1 MKISVFGDVML
12 DEYVI
17 GKTNRICPEAPV
29 PIIKNPSVSRMAGG
43 AANVAANVA
52 SLTEMKIDLYGSVG
66 NDESKK
72 YLEEILESQNV
83 TSIFTISETSKTI
96 TKRRI
101 LSDDHFVARID
112 IEEELPNI
120 DTQINDFDIAIL
132 SDYNKG
138 TLSNSQSLIDL
149 FQGRPTLVD
158 PKRTF
163 DNYCGAYLIKPN
175 EKEFREFVCDFK
187 NKEQLIFNAQL
198 SLIQNDIENMLV
210 TLGENGMI
218 LVKKDGSY
226 IEFPAKKVDVYDVTG
241 AGDVVIATIAY
252 GLSKKMSLKNS
263 IELAINAA
271 AVAVSKTGTYI
282 VNKKDLKDNGQK
294 LVFTNGCFDI
304 IHPGHIKLLQQ
315 AKSLGDKLIVGLN
328 SDDSIRRIKREPTN
342 TQEARKAVLSAI
354 GCVDEV
360 IIFDDD
366 TPYDLIKR
374 LHPDVLVKGGDYT
387 VDNVVGCDLVN
398 EVVIIPTL
406 DTYST
411 TNIMEKIRNDKT

>member
-1 MKISVFGDVML
+1 MTISVFGDVML
-12 DEYVI
+12 DEYVR
-17 GKTNRICPEAPV
+17 GTTTRMCPEAPV
-29 PIIKNPSVSRMAGG
+29 PIVKNPTIERTAGG

-52 SLTEMKIDLYGSVG
+52 SLLERPVNLYGSTG
-66 NDESKK
+66 ED
-72 YLEEILESQNV
+72 LESEYLKDILLSMNV
-83 TSIFTISETSKTI
+83 TSIFTKFDDATT
-96 TKRRI
+96 TVKRRI
-101 LSDDHFVARID
+101 LSGDQYITRVD
-112 IEEELPNI
+112 IESPLGPLNYQP
-120 DTQINDFDIAIL
+120 DNADIIII

-138 TLSNSQSLIDL
+138 SVSNSNELIRL
-149 FQGRPTLVD
+149 FNGAPVLVD
-158 PKRTF
+158 PKNTF
-163 DNYCGAYLIKPN
+163 DNYYGAYLVKPN
-175 EKEFREFVCDFK
+175 EKEFREYVC
-187 NKEQLIFNAQL
+187 NYSTKEELIKSARENIIRNNIA
-198 SLIQNDIENMLV
+198 NMLI
-210 TLGENGMI
+210 TLGSNGMI
-218 LVKKDGSY
+218 LVNRNEH

-241 AGDVVIATIAY
+241 AGDVVISTIAY
-252 GLSKKMSLKNS
+252 GLFKKMSLKES
-263 IELAINAA
+263 IELSINAA
-271 AVAVSKTGTYI
+271 AAAVSKPGTYV
-282 VNKKDLKDNGQK
+282 VNKQDLRNNGQK

-304 IHPGHIKLLQQ
+304 IHPGHISLLQK

-411 TNIMEKIRNDKT
+411 TSIMERIRNDKT